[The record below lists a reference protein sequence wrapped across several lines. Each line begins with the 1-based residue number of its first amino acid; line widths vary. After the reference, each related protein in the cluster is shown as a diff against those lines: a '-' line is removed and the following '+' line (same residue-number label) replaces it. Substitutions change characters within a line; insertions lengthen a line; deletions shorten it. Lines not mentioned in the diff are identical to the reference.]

1 MNLILASSSPRRR
14 QLLADA
20 GLKFVLAEPY
30 EVAEEWPENVP
41 AEKVAEYV
49 AELKSEAYPRALA
62 EGDVLLTADTTVVLG
77 DRILGKP
84 ADSDDAIRML
94 GLLSGRKH
102 EVVTGV
108 VLRGEHKCESF
119 SVATKVWFRELRPD
133 EIEYY
138 VRTFAPLDKA
148 GAYGIQEWIG
158 HVGVTRIDGSF
169 YNVMGL
175 PVQTIYARLD
185 GFALK

>member
-1 MNLILASSSPRRR
+1 M
-14 QLLADA
+14 
-20 GLKFVLAEPY
+20 LAEPY

-108 VLRGEHKCESF
+108 VLRSGGGFVGGEPCTARRESF